1 MNKRLKNIL
10 RPIYRFLRLALSLN
24 YLKTIRMNFGILP
37 FKQAIKLPIL
47 VKGKLIID
55 SLKGKLIFDCPITT
69 GLLLI
74 GGDTDNMPIATNP
87 ARIKIIGALV
97 LKGNCFI
104 SHSANVAV
112 WEGGTMELGHGVRI
126 TSGCLVKAATF
137 VKIGA
142 YTSLASG
149 CFIQDTNAHYIK
161 DTETGKIRRDSYPIE
176 IGKECWITMNSSILG
191 GTKLPDYCIVA
202 RNSVL
207 NKDYSGI
214 CPPGSMLAGAPAK
227 VVKKNVQRVLD
238 IDKEAMLGEFFRKNP
253 DSEYYIDK
261 PGFDIIDYNNFYFK
275 RWFYN

>member
-1 MNKRLKNIL
+1 
-10 RPIYRFLRLALSLN
+10 
-24 YLKTIRMNFGILP
+24 
-37 FKQAIKLPIL
+37 LPIL

-55 SLKGKLIFDCPITT
+55 SLKGKLIFDCPIST

-87 ARIKIIGALV
+87 TRIKIIGTLH

-104 SHSANVAV
+104 SHSANVVV
-112 WEGGTMELGHGVRI
+112 WKEGKMELGHGVRI
-126 TSGCLVKAATF
+126 TSGCLVKASCF
-137 VKIGA
+137 VKIGD

-149 CFIQDTNAHYIK
+149 CFLQDTNAHYIK
-161 DTETGKIRRDSYPIE
+161 NIETGEIKRCAYPIE

-207 NKDYSGI
+207 NKDYSHV
-214 CPPGSMLAGAPAK
+214 CSPGSMLAGAPAR
-227 VVKKNVQRVLD
+227 VVRENIQRVLD
-238 IDKEAMLGEFFRKNP
+238 VDKEAMLNDFFRNNP
-253 DSEYYIDK
+253 SLEYFIDR

-275 RWFYN
+275 WFFY